1 MSEFFSSRS
10 IVLHRRRLNEN
21 SELVILL
28 SLDKGRIDA
37 VCSGLSKPRSALRGQ
52 VEPFTELDGLFVK
65 GRSSLARL
73 TQAKTVKVR
82 PVFYGDYE
90 CLCWGAFLLELF
102 SAVAPGI
109 QEGGYSASP
118 SECASFFQILS
129 EALDYLGCY
138 PRKGPAVSIW
148 VLERLLKIMGLLPHL
163 TECAVCGKTKPLKA
177 FNSRKG
183 GLICED
189 CLGNRLDNLL
199 VEPETVLLL
208 QKFCKNSLASS
219 LLDRF
224 LAKVYAQAEYV
235 LWSHISIY
243 CPLNLK
249 SRRLLRI
256 GDKSLESFRH

>member
-21 SELVILL
+21 SELVMLL
-28 SLDKGRIDA
+28 SVDKGRIDA
-37 VCSGLSKPRSALRGQ
+37 VCSGLSKPRSSLRGQ

-109 QEGGYSASP
+109 QDGGYSAAP
-118 SECASFFQILS
+118 SECAGFFRILS
-129 EALDYLGCY
+129 DALDNLSCC
-138 PRKGPAVSIW
+138 PRKGAAVSIW
-148 VLERLLKIMGLLPHL
+148 VMERLLEIMGILPSL
-163 TECAVCGKTKPLKA
+163 RECAVCGRPGPLEA
-177 FNSRKG
+177 FNSLKG
-183 GLICED
+183 GMLCSE
-189 CLGNRLDNLL
+189 CLGNRLDNLP
-199 VEPETVLLL
+199 VNHEIVSLL
-208 QKFCKNSLASS
+208 QKFAQNSLADS
-219 LLDRF
+219 LLSRF
-224 LAKVYAQAEYV
+224 LAKVYAQAEHI
-235 LWSHISIY
+235 LWRHLSTY

-249 SRRLLRI
+249 SRHLLRI
-256 GDKSLESFRH
+256 GEKSLESFRY